1 MNKLMSVDEVISWH
15 IEQAKECRQN
25 EEKETRDFH
34 LDIATTLVWQ
44 TKWENEDLRSSMCSE
59 IISLRE
65 IN

>member
-1 MNKLMSVDEVISWH
+1 MNKLMSIDEVIFWH

-34 LDIATTLVWQ
+34 LGIATTLIWQ

-59 IISLRE
+59 IISLKE
-65 IN
+65 VK